1 MQLTGTPRL
10 IVSVIVASSSSIVV
24 GSLIA
29 ANTPAALTVTEK
41 VTMKIGGYGL
51 GLAAGAIAAK
61 YTLEHIDET
70 LETIEMLKTA
80 LNKAKT
86 N

>member
-10 IVSVIVASSSSIVV
+10 IVSVVVASSSSIVV
-24 GSLIA
+24 GSLIS
-29 ANTPAALTVTEK
+29 ANTPAAATLTEK
-41 VTMKIGGYGL
+41 VTTRIGGYGL

-70 LETIEMLKTA
+70 LETIEMIKA
-80 LNKAKT
+80 AIAKAKS

>member
-10 IVSVIVASSSSIVV
+10 IVSVVVASSSSIVV
-24 GSLIA
+24 GSLIS
-29 ANTPAALTVTEK
+29 ANTPAAATLTEK
-41 VTMKIGGYGL
+41 VTMRIGGYGL

-70 LETIEMLKTA
+70 LETIEMIKA
-80 LNKAKT
+80 AIAKAKS